1 MKKLWIIPISKG
13 VKYSNKQLYRLNIN
27 FNTIK
32 CFDAVKPI
40 DENEYKTSGSSS
52 LYLLNYLPEIALT
65 YLNGYERF
73 EILYSDNKEYI
84 RQKWFMHIINDYEY
98 IKDLEDFTSM
108 SIKID
113 KRNLRGYFKLLEK
126 IEVHKI
132 KYPELWI

>member
-13 VKYSNKQLYRLNIN
+13 VKYSNKCLYRLNIN

-32 CFDAVKPI
+32 CFDVIKPI
-40 DENEYKTSGSSS
+40 NEIEYNKSS
-52 LYLLNYLPEIALT
+52 LHLLDYLPEIALT

-98 IKDLEDFTSM
+98 IKDLEDFTTM

-126 IEVHKI
+126 IEIHKI

>member
-13 VKYSNKQLYRLNIN
+13 VDYSNKQLYRFNIK
-27 FNTIK
+27 FNTVK
-32 CFDAVKPI
+32 CFDVIKPI
-40 DENEYKTSGSSS
+40 NEIEYNKSS
-52 LYLLNYLPEIALT
+52 LHLLDYLPEIALT

-84 RQKWFMHIINDYEY
+84 RQKWFMHIINDYKY
-98 IKDLEDFTSM
+98 IKDLEDFTTM

-126 IEVHKI
+126 IEIHKI

>member
-13 VKYSNKQLYRLNIN
+13 VDYSNKQLYRFNIK
-27 FNTIK
+27 FNTVK
-32 CFDAVKPI
+32 CFDVIKPI
-40 DENEYKTSGSSS
+40 NEIEYNKSS
-52 LYLLNYLPEIALT
+52 LHLLDYLPEIALT

-98 IKDLEDFTSM
+98 IKDLEDFTTM

-126 IEVHKI
+126 IEIHKI